1 MRKFGRDKYQHGVIS
16 QLTWSCAHLC
26 PVLSSSEHL
35 EPVIVGSTRTANLQ
49 MQCEENSLVGGLPL
63 WHSIPLH

>member
-1 MRKFGRDKYQHGVIS
+1 MK
-16 QLTWSCAHLC
+16 LC
-26 PVLSSSEHL
+26 TSLSSAEQQWEHL
-35 EPVIVGSTRTANLQ
+35 EPVVVGSTRAANLQ